1 MVQFIDDKATF
12 LYKCIK
18 SIIWKFHNSPNK
30 CCRPRQLCTRSGYC
44 LNLTRCRKM
53 SEFFSTLIRMAK
65 ISLAWSKLLLRL
77 CKILADH
84 GNFKPSLVFCNSR
97 KATMHTATILSK
109 VNTVI
114 TPATE
119 LQNQSRLVFTFMF
132 RASKHFVETI
142 LK

>member
-1 MVQFIDDKATF
+1 MVQTSVADPDNFAPDPDTA
-12 LYKCIK
+12 
-18 SIIWKFHNSPNK
+18 S
-30 CCRPRQLCTRSGYC
+30 
-44 LNLTRCRKM
+44 NLTWCRNM

-65 ISLAWSKLLLRL
+65 ITLAWSKLLLRL

-119 LQNQSRLVFTFMF
+119 LQNQSRLVFAFMF
-132 RASKHFVETI
+132 RASKQLLSNYKLKHFVETI
-142 LK
+142 LE